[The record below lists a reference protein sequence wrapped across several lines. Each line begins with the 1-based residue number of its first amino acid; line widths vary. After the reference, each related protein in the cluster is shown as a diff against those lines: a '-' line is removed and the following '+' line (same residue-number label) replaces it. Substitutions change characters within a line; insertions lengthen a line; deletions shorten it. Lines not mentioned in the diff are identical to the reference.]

1 MNEGKLRKLI
11 QLFQDSD
18 IDELEVQHSFWRGT
32 RIRLSRGRAS
42 TTIAAPLAPP
52 VAVAPSAPTGAGAPT
67 AAAVT
72 PVEKIDDGLHEV
84 LSPMVGTFYR
94 ASSPEI
100 DPFVREGAHVDNGQ
114 TVCIIEA
121 MKIMNEIP
129 AGVGGEIV
137 EILVDNAQAVEYDQP
152 LFKIRPSS

>member
-32 RIRLSRGRAS
+32 RIRLSRGHAS

-52 VAVAPSAPTGAGAPT
+52 AAVVPSAPT
-67 AAAVT
+67 AAAVI
-72 PVEKIDDGLHEV
+72 PVEKVDDGLHEV

-100 DPFVREGAHVDNGQ
+100 DPFVREGAHIDNGQ

-129 AGVGGEIV
+129 ADVGGEIV
-137 EILVDNAQAVEYDQP
+137 EILVDNAQAVEYNQP

>member
-1 MNEGKLRKLI
+1 VNEGKLRKLI

-32 RIRLSRGRAS
+32 HIRLSRGHAS

-52 VAVAPSAPTGAGAPT
+52 
-67 AAAVT
+67 AAVT
-72 PVEKIDDGLHEV
+72 PVEKIDDGLHQV

-100 DPFVREGAHVDNGQ
+100 DPFVREGAHIDNGQ

-129 AGVGGEIV
+129 TDVGGEIV
-137 EILVDNAQAVEYDQP
+137 EILVDNAQAVEYNQP

>member
-32 RIRLSRGRAS
+32 RIRLSRGHAS
-42 TTIAAPLAPP
+42 TGVAAPLAPP
-52 VAVAPSAPTGAGAPT
+52 AAVAPSAPPAT
-67 AAAVT
+67 AVT
-72 PVEKIDDGLHEV
+72 PVEKVDDGLHEV

-100 DPFVREGAHVDNGQ
+100 DPFVREGAHIDNGQ

-129 AGVGGEIV
+129 TDVGGEIV
-137 EILVDNAQAVEYDQP
+137 EILVDNAQAVEYNQP

>member
-32 RIRLSRGRAS
+32 RIRLSRGHAS

-52 VAVAPSAPTGAGAPT
+52 GT
-67 AAAVT
+67 VT
-72 PVEKIDDGLHEV
+72 PVEKVDDGLHEV

-100 DPFVREGAHVDNGQ
+100 DPFVREGTHVDNGQ

>member
-1 MNEGKLRKLI
+1 MNEGILRKLL

-32 RIRLSRGRAS
+32 RIRFSRGH
-42 TTIAAPLAPP
+42 AAPPAASPVPTAPP
-52 VAVAPSAPTGAGAPT
+52 VSTAAPVTVAPVDSAPI
-67 AAAVT
+67 
-72 PVEKIDDGLHEV
+72 EKVDDGLHEV

-94 ASSPEI
+94 ASSPEV
-100 DPFVREGAHVDNGQ
+100 DPFVREGVRIDNGQ

-129 AGVGGEIV
+129 ADIGGEIV
-137 EILVDNAQAVEYDQP
+137 EILADNAQPVEYNQP
-152 LFKIRPSS
+152 LFKIRPS

>member
-18 IDELEVQHSFWRGT
+18 IDELEVQHSFWCGT
-32 RIRLSRGRAS
+32 RIRLSRGHATPAS
-42 TTIAAPLAPP
+42 PTAPAQ
-52 VAVAPSAPTGAGAPT
+52 TAPT
-67 AAAVT
+67 AASTAAAA
-72 PVEKIDDGLHEV
+72 PAEKTDDGLHEI

-94 ASSPEI
+94 SASPEA
-100 DPFVREGAHVDNGQ
+100 DPFVCEGERIENGQ

-129 AGVGGEIV
+129 TDSAGEIV
-137 EILVDNAQAVEYDQP
+137 EILVDNAQPVEYNQP
-152 LFKIRPSS
+152 ILKIRPS

>member
-32 RIRLSRGRAS
+32 RIRLSRGHAS
-42 TTIAAPLAPP
+42 TTIAAPLARPG
-52 VAVAPSAPTGAGAPT
+52 T
-67 AAAVT
+67 VT
-72 PVEKIDDGLHEV
+72 PVEKVDDGLHEV

-129 AGVGGEIV
+129 AGVGGKIV
-137 EILVDNAQAVEYDQP
+137 EILVDNAQAVEYNQP

>member
-1 MNEGKLRKLI
+1 VNEGKLRKLI

-32 RIRLSRGRAS
+32 RIRISRGHAS
-42 TTIAAPLAPP
+42 TTIAAPLAPSA
-52 VAVAPSAPTGAGAPT
+52 AVAPSVPIGAPNT
-67 AAAVT
+67 AAVT
-72 PVEKIDDGLHEV
+72 PVEKVDDGLREV

-129 AGVGGEIV
+129 TDVGGEIV
-137 EILVDNAQAVEYDQP
+137 EILVENAQPVEYNQP